1 MITAPKSSW
10 LLYKKGTY
18 PQTISKKF
26 KKASRDLA
34 DLLQQNLL
42 LEKQNFYL
50 YLTTLIF
57 LKEHPMMNL
66 ILLERT
72 SILVDMRENFTV
84 RSFITPLEVQDTKKL
99 TLCLL
104 KSLLDTFLTTR
115 VLLLHYINISEL
127 SQL

>member
-1 MITAPKSSW
+1 MILDINCTNGTGGVQVNYLKTNTSFWDNWNKMITAPKSSW

-34 DLLQQNLL
+34 DLLQENLL

-84 RSFITPLEVQDTKKL
+84 RSFITPLEVQDTK
-99 TLCLL
+99 T
-104 KSLLDTFLTTR
+104 
-115 VLLLHYINISEL
+115 
-127 SQL
+127 